1 LLVRQGIAS
10 SAGRLLRIL
19 LPSVVELQTFT
30 WNRAFESCFLE
41 VQAPDL
47 KCITIFLE
55 NEQVNFSWNML
66 AAAPALVRINLL
78 KSWLFKKL
86 VLQVVTS
93 SCGFKL
99 WCVAEHENITLHT
112 CPLED
117 GDLIKDFL
125 VALEESGCAK
135 KMICPCLDNCEVD
148 NNGVHALADFFCPGA
163 LSSLKD
169 LELAGNS
176 ITM

>member
-1 LLVRQGIAS
+1 
-10 SAGRLLRIL
+10 LLRIL

-30 WNRAFESCFLE
+30 WNWAFETCFLE
-41 VQAPDL
+41 VQAPYL

-55 NEQVNFSWNML
+55 NKQVTFSWNML

-78 KSWLFKKL
+78 NAWLFEEL
-86 VLQVVTS
+86 VLQVVTAALKY
-93 SCGFKL
+93 GAL
-99 WCVAEHENITLHT
+99 QNIQNITHHT

-117 GDLIKDFL
+117 GDVIKDFL

-135 KMICPCLDNCEVD
+135 KMICPCLDNREVD
-148 NNGVHALADFFCPGA
+148 NNGVHALADILCPGA
-163 LSSLKD
+163 FPSLKD